1 MPLRHVCFRSVTRII
16 RRRALR
22 SSRQKT
28 WRPRERPSHGFR
40 AFVMRRNP
48 VDSGADRGMRAYVTS
63 GCTANDD
70 ARATRGA
77 RAQRPH
83 AMACGELKA
92 RGTRAARRSCTHAP
106 PVGGTLGVGLGNGR
120 RRLRCS
126 AGARQLRWQRSGT
139 RGRALRRATT
149 LRRSRHPEVAPGRTD
164 PASSAEPVRR
174 LGRVSVRDRG
184 NRQRCSVALEEPGA
198 RVKHEH
204 RATPHGMSADRPP
217 PGTTTP
223 PSQGRRN

>member
-1 MPLRHVCFRSVTRII
+1 MRFWRL
-16 RRRALR
+16 ALCLA
-22 SSRQKT
+22 
-28 WRPRERPSHGFR
+28 RERPSRGFR
-40 AFVMRRNP
+40 ALVMRRNP

-126 AGARQLRWQRSGT
+126 AGARQLRWQRSGGGGDAMVPVVLTGT
-139 RGRALRRATT
+139 RGRVLSRARI
-149 LRRSRHPEVAPGRTD
+149 LRRSRHSEVAPGRTD

-174 LGRVSVRDRG
+174 FGRVSVRDRG

-204 RATPHGMSADRPP
+204 RATPRGMSADRPP
-217 PGTTTP
+217 PGRPTTTP
-223 PSQGRRN
+223 PPQGRRN